1 MIYTPLTKKALK
13 LCFQA
18 HKDQLDK
25 GGLPYIFHPFH
36 VAEQMDDEKSTVVA
50 LLHDV
55 IEDTKYTLDDLQH
68 MGFNEEILSALD
80 MLTHKDNVPYMDYI
94 KKIAEN
100 PLATIVKIADL
111 KHNSNISRLSNP
123 TKYDFLRVEKYQQAL
138 DFLCN
143 TQQQKNT
150 PATK

>member
-18 HKDQLDK
+18 HKNQLDK
-25 GGLPYIFHPFH
+25 DGLPYIFHPFH

-55 IEDTKYTLDDLQH
+55 IEDTEYTLKDLQH
-68 MGFNEEILSALD
+68 MGFNDEILSALD
-80 MLTHKDNVPYMDYI
+80 RLTHKDDVPYMEYI
-94 KKIAEN
+94 QEIAKN
-100 PLATIVKIADL
+100 PLAKKVKIADL
-111 KHNSNISRLSNP
+111 KHNSDSSRLTNP
-123 TKYDFLRVEKYQQAL
+123 TEYDFLRIEKYQQAL

-143 TQQQKNT
+143 
-150 PATK
+150 A